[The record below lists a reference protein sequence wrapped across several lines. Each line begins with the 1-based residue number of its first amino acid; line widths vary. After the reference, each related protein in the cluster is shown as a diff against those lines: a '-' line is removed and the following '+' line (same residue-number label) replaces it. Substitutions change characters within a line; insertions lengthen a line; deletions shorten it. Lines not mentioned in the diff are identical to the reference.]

1 MGALLNAVP
10 PIKTSKEFVF
20 EMRIIMFNKKLHVLA
35 ITFFVSLV
43 FCLFACTTKMG
54 PIGNLADLTE
64 EVQANGSNY
73 SAEDWKAVSNELD
86 AIENEIEQ
94 YRDEYTDEELKEIGR
109 LKGILLAQY
118 TKYSIKSIKGGAKNA
133 ITEAEGL
140 IDGFLNSFSSDS
152 SQ

>member
-1 MGALLNAVP
+1 
-10 PIKTSKEFVF
+10 
-20 EMRIIMFNKKLHVLA
+20 
-35 ITFFVSLV
+35 
-43 FCLFACTTKMG
+43 MG

-118 TKYSIKSIKGGAKNA
+118 TKFSIKSIKGGAKNA

-140 IDGFLNSFSSDS
+140 IDGFLNSFSSES

>member
-1 MGALLNAVP
+1 
-10 PIKTSKEFVF
+10 
-20 EMRIIMFNKKLHVLA
+20 MFC
-35 ITFFVSLV
+35 VSLV

-73 SAEDWKAVSNELD
+73 SAEDWNAVSNELD

-94 YRDEYTDEELKEIGR
+94 YRDEYSDEELKEIGR

-118 TKYSIKSIKGGAKNA
+118 TKYSIKSIKGGVENA

-140 IDGFLNSFSSDS
+140 IDGFMNSFSSES

>member
-1 MGALLNAVP
+1 MS
-10 PIKTSKEFVF
+10 PIKTSKEFVSN
-20 EMRIIMFNKKLHVLA
+20 MRIIMTNKKLQILT
-35 ITFFVSLV
+35 ISFCMSIV

-64 EVQANGSNY
+64 EVQANGSSY
-73 SAEDWKAVSNELD
+73 SEEDWKAVSNELD

-94 YRDEYTDEELKEIGR
+94 YRYEYTDEELKEIGR

-118 TKYSIKSIKGGAKNA
+118 AKFSIKSIKGGAKNA

-140 IDGFLNSFSSDS
+140 IDGFLNSFSSES